1 MHVTARQ
8 LKLKWFKT
16 KDPKVIPSSLINTP
30 TDKFQKGINFW
41 GAVSSRE
48 LIPFG
53 GNLYAKFLKEEV
65 KSAIKLAFKNT
76 ALIPIFQDDQD
87 NKHRTKVVMNTIES
101 LFDECIDPE
110 IVDAK
115 FTDIWT
121 IETVWGAIKEKLRGE
136 RTENE

>member
-1 MHVTARQ
+1 MKKY
-8 LKLKWFKT
+8 L
-16 KDPKVIPSSLINTP
+16 SS
-30 TDKFQKGINFW
+30 
-41 GAVSSRE
+41 
-48 LIPFG
+48 
-53 GNLYAKFLKEEV
+53 NLYAKFLKEEV

-136 RTENE
+136 RFENECALESRVAQEWKMLTTATC